1 VFAIIEVDEWLF
13 YPIYALGLART
24 TFEEMLHAIIS
35 AYYILA
41 LMELIGVT

>member
-13 YPIYALGLART
+13 YPIYAPGLART
-24 TFEEMLHAIIS
+24 TFEEMLRAIIS

-41 LMELIGVT
+41 LIERIGDT